1 MSEVGCEA
9 VMPYGLYISAEGA
22 HAQAKRLEVIANNMA
37 NVDTV
42 GFKREL
48 ALFQA
53 RYAEEIQQGGE
64 SPGDGSLDDVGG
76 GIMVA
81 QTKTDFSSGP
91 MKRTGIPTDM
101 AIEGEGFFV
110 VAKDGENYLTRAGNF
125 RLTSRGEL
133 VTQQGYSVLGQSGA
147 AVSLERPNE
156 PFEVTAS
163 GSIQQGGTRLELAIV
178 EPASLGDLVR
188 AGENLFRPLA
198 EPSPLSAEQ
207 RRVASGHLE
216 MSAVRPTTEMIEL
229 IETSRVLEANTN
241 MMKAQDEMLS
251 GLINRVMRTA

>member
-1 MSEVGCEA
+1 LNREKA
-9 VMPYGLYISAEGA
+9 VMPYGLYISAEWA

-53 RYAEEIQQGGE
+53 RYAEEIQQGYG

-81 QTKTDFSSGP
+81 QTKTDFSPGP

-101 AIEGEGFFV
+101 AIEGTGFFV
-110 VAKDGENYLTRAGNF
+110 VQKDGQNYLTRAGNF

-133 VTQQGYSVLGQSGA
+133 VTQQGYPVLGEGGA
-147 AVSLERPNE
+147 AVVLQRPNE
-156 PFEVTAS
+156 PFQVTPS
-163 GSIQQGGTRLELAIV
+163 GTIQQGGDRRDLAIV
-178 EPASLGDLVR
+178 EPASPGDLVR

-198 EPSPLSAEQ
+198 EPSPVSAQE
-207 RRVASGHLE
+207 RRVAGGYLE
-216 MSAVRPTTEMIEL
+216 MSGVRPTMEMIDL

-241 MMKAQDEMLS
+241 MMKAQDEMLG
-251 GLINRVMRTA
+251 GLISRVMRTA

>member
-22 HAQAKRLEVIANNMA
+22 HAQAQRLEVIANNMA

-53 RYAEEIQQGGE
+53 RYAEQIEQGGQ
-64 SPGDGSLDDVGG
+64 SPGTGSLDDVGG
-76 GIMVA
+76 GIMVG

-91 MKRTGIPTDM
+91 IRRTGIPTDM
-101 AIEGEGFFV
+101 AIEGQGFFMV
-110 VAKDGENYLTRAGNF
+110 SKDGETYLTRAGNF

-133 VTQQGYSVLGQSGA
+133 VTQQGYPVLGHGGA
-147 AVSLERPNE
+147 AVTLERPGE
-156 PFEVTAS
+156 PFEVTPS
-163 GSIQQGGTRLELAIV
+163 GEIQQAGTRMALAIV
-178 EPASLGDLVR
+178 EPASPGDLER
-188 AGENLFRPLA
+188 AGENLFRPGA
-198 EPSPLSAEQ
+198 EPTPLRPQQ

-216 MSAVRPTTEMIEL
+216 LSAVRPTTEMIEL

-241 MMKAQDEMLS
+241 MMQAQDQMLS
-251 GLINRVMRTA
+251 GLIERVMRTD

>member
-1 MSEVGCEA
+1 
-9 VMPYGLYISAEGA
+9 MPYGLYISAEGA
-22 HAQAKRLEVIANNMA
+22 HAQATRLEVIANNLA

-48 ALFQA
+48 AVFQA
-53 RYAEEIQQGGE
+53 RYAEEIEQGGD
-64 SPGDGSLDDVGG
+64 SPGDGSLNDVGG

-81 QTKTDFSSGP
+81 ETKTDFSPGP

-110 VAKDGENYLTRAGNF
+110 VEKDGESCLTRAGNF
-125 RLTSRGEL
+125 RLTSDGEL
-133 VTQQGYSVLGQSGA
+133 VTQQGYPVLGQGGA
-147 AVSLERPNE
+147 AVVLQRPNE

-163 GSIQQGGTRLELAIV
+163 GAIQQEGMRRELAIV
-178 EPASLGDLVR
+178 QPASPGDLVR

-198 EPSPLSAEQ
+198 EPTPVSAGQ
-207 RRVASGHLE
+207 RRVAGGHLE